1 MKKTEGYFQ
10 QSNGQLA
17 LFQPDFIRDADCTK
31 ETPVIYGK
39 SDIPI
44 YGIGKRIRPRV
55 SGRKDTEY
63 MKKMYLE
70 ELLPLEMYD
79 LIIVLIS
86 GGKDSIACYYKL
98 LELGVPKSKIEFWHH
113 DIDGGHPSRTMDWRC
128 TANYIRSFAEAEQIP
143 LRVSWRKN
151 GFFGELYRIGTSEL
165 IEWVDPETGEIYQ
178 CPPSKKYM
186 ECQKL
191 KVAAISEMEKNWR
204 NSVIE

>member
-1 MKKTEGYFQ
+1 MKKKEGYFQ
-10 QSNGQLA
+10 QSNGQLT

-44 YGIGKRIRPRV
+44 YGMGKRICPRV

-63 MKKMYLE
+63 MKKIYLE

-98 LELGVPKSKIEFWHH
+98 MELGVPKAKIEFWHH

-128 TANYIRSFAEAEQIP
+128 TAD
-143 LRVSWRKN
+143 RK
-151 GFFGELYRIGTSEL
+151 
-165 IEWVDPETGEIYQ
+165 
-178 CPPSKKYM
+178 
-186 ECQKL
+186 
-191 KVAAISEMEKNWR
+191 
-204 NSVIE
+204 SVV